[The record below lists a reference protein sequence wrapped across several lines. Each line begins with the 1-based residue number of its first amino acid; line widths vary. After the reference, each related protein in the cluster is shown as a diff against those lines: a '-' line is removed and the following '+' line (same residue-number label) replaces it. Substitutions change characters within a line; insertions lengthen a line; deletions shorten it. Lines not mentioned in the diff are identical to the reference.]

1 MTLNM
6 RIGRE
11 FRHEQK
17 SQNANIKRSP
27 KLLESAFASFIAIII
42 AFVLYYLEDI
52 QKNSNGL
59 VEKKRS
65 DMLCRFLCLCHITFI
80 FVLTAFDVS

>member
-1 MTLNM
+1 M

-17 SQNANIKRSP
+17 NQNANIKRSP

-52 QKNSNGL
+52 QKKFEWLG
-59 VEKKRS
+59 
-65 DMLCRFLCLCHITFI
+65 
-80 FVLTAFDVS
+80 

>member
-17 SQNANIKRSP
+17 NQNANIKRSP

-52 QKNSNGL
+52 QKKFEWLG
-59 VEKKRS
+59 
-65 DMLCRFLCLCHITFI
+65 
-80 FVLTAFDVS
+80 